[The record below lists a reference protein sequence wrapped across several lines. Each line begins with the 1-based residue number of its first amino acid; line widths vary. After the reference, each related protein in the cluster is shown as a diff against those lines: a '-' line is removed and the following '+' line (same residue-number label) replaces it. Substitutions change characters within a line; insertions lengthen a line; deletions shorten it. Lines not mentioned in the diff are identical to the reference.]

1 MYFSVLSVYDALK
14 YNNNNT
20 NDNDNNNIN
29 NNNVQLYN
37 QQLLIIVAALF
48 YSKYSIQAA
57 NDSASI
63 EYIWDPSYFIV
74 SVLSPILLLL
84 MMLMGVWL
92 IICFCK
98 EQWRSC
104 YICIHFLAVA
114 VRQNHDIIIMYI
126 NCV

>member
-1 MYFSVLSVYDALK
+1 MRNVEEVLYSVLSVYDALK

-20 NDNDNNNIN
+20 NDNDNNNNIN

-63 EYIWDPSYFIV
+63 EYIWASYFIV

-92 IICFCK
+92 IICFCN
-98 EQWRSC
+98 EQCRSC

-114 VRQNHDIIIMYI
+114 VRQNHDI
-126 NCV
+126 